1 MRQNESCSKFFLLVI
16 TGGLV
21 VLTSMGTRDLNEWGE
36 PQVFAAQRLTVRDVL
51 FKASQSLLEF
61 EKVFSNVVAEESY
74 GQKIV
79 NQSGKV
85 RRTRKLV
92 SDFLLVRPPGADNW
106 FGFRDVFE
114 VDGKLIRDRQE
125 RLRRLFLDS
134 PEDAFEH
141 ASQILK
147 ESARYNI
154 GGVQRNINLP
164 TMALAI
170 LHPLNQHRFFFEKTG
185 EETIDDVAVWTIRFA
200 EHSRPTLIRAGRRG
214 LGDVYTRGSV
224 WIAPENGQ
232 LIYSELIV
240 GDTYSNVR
248 SQITV
253 KYRFEERFGV
263 WVPSEMHEIYDRPK
277 QRRTPRIEGEAKY
290 SNFRKFEVEVDET
303 IKVPQ

>member
-1 MRQNESCSKFFLLVI
+1 MKQKRCRPKFFLLVI

-21 VLTSMGTRDLNEWGE
+21 ILTSAGTIDLGEWGK
-36 PQVFAAQRLTVRDVL
+36 QKVFAAQQLTVRDVL
-51 FKASQSLLEF
+51 FRASQSLLEF
-61 EKVFSNVVAEESY
+61 EKVFSNVVAEERY
-74 GQKIV
+74 GQKII
-79 NQSGKV
+79 NQSGKL

-134 PEDAFEH
+134 PEDALEH
-141 ASQILK
+141 ASKILK

-154 GGVQRNINLP
+154 GGIQRNINLP

-170 LHPLNQHRFFFEKTG
+170 LHPLNQYRFFFEKTG
-185 EETIDDVAVWTIRFA
+185 EETIDDVAVWIIRFS

-214 LGDVYTRGSV
+214 RGDVYTQGSV

-232 LIYSELIV
+232 LIYSELMV
-240 GDTYSNVR
+240 GDTNSNVR

-277 QRRTPRIEGEAKY
+277 QRRAPRIEGEATY